1 MSQGKWIWYPG
12 EFEIYHSLLLHPRR
26 YERGVHIPCQWGL
39 PTPFPNVSFART
51 FELDHEVTFTVQ
63 STAPGVVN
71 AMTGEFPRGA
81 RVSAATGTAWARRIV
96 GE

>member
-1 MSQGKWIWYPG
+1 MSHGKWIWYPG
-12 EFEIYHSLLLHPRR
+12 EFEIYHSLLLHSRR

-39 PTPFPNVSFART
+39 NTPYPNVSFART
-51 FELDHEVTFTVQ
+51 FELDHEVTFTVH

-71 AMTGEFPRGA
+71 AMTGEFPRGT